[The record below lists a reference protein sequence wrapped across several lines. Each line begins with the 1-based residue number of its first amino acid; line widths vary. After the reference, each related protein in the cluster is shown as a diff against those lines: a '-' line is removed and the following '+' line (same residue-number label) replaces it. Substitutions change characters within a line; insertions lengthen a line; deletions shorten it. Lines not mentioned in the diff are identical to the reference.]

1 MDIEGDAACAV
12 SPQLVT
18 AEGEKGEGVD
28 VKRTSSHLEANNLLA
43 MDEEKPTD
51 NQEQVTVSAHDK
63 FAKTASVFRSKL
75 DQLSKLQMKGAMG
88 KPTAK
93 GGVQD
98 VRGGNES
105 TDNRAIHNHNDVFE
119 QGVRIP
125 GSSLVPYLLAPPC
138 VSSLVRTVRVVP
150 ATPVAPQ
157 PSSARTTTVC
167 SVKGRGEVVNEI
179 PLASA
184 GPTFYGDRRCGFA
197 VGGVVAGQASYTAM
211 FNRARECLS

>member
-1 MDIEGDAACAV
+1 MCSLLYFISRSIKSDYFSVEPLDIEGDAACAV

-75 DQLSKLQMKGAMG
+75 DQLSKLQGKGSMG
-88 KPTAK
+88 EPTAE

-105 TDNRAIHNHNDVFE
+105 TGNRAIHSNNDVFIE
-119 QGVRIP
+119 GVRVCGGQGGGGSGILHGYIQPGQGV
-125 GSSLVPYLLAPPC
+125 LVL
-138 VSSLVRTVRVVP
+138 RH
-150 ATPVAPQ
+150 
-157 PSSARTTTVC
+157 
-167 SVKGRGEVVNEI
+167 
-179 PLASA
+179 
-184 GPTFYGDRRCGFA
+184 
-197 VGGVVAGQASYTAM
+197 
-211 FNRARECLS
+211 